1 MKKKTPTPAESL
13 VAIGKGLRAIRNSL
27 NIHEDV
33 AAKALGIS
41 TSRLEGIERG
51 EKNYNLTL
59 LIKMC
64 DYYNVSVLDVVD

>member
-1 MKKKTPTPAESL
+1 MKNTTQNPAESL
-13 VAIGKGLRAIRNSL
+13 IVIGKRLRAIRNSL

-33 AAKALGIS
+33 AAKSLGIS

-59 LIKMC
+59 LVQMC